1 MDASCGGSATNVN
14 LSLKIPGIPCP
25 KHKPCSAVLSLPAVA
40 KAPQPALLCL
50 RKDHGKMRRFEAR
63 QHVPKG
69 TSRLPANQESLTIN
83 IYIYIYI
90 YIHTL
95 ELPRMQKMFPNIF
108 SLEMAIF
115 CQSCVFSVLLCF
127 GYSSVTTLQETTGC
141 LIVEACEYHV
151 PSSLLNLAN
160 PLGRLDWR
168 LVSYCE
174 RPALAACLVVAKSL
188 QESNCLMPPL
198 FSQITG
204 TNC

>member
-25 KHKPCSAVLSLPAVA
+25 KHEPCSAVLSLPAVA

-83 IYIYIYI
+83 IYIYTYIYIYIHI

-108 SLEMAIF
+108 FPLKWRFLSI
-115 CQSCVFSVLLCF
+115 LCF
-127 GYSSVTTLQETTGC
+127 FC
-141 LIVEACEYHV
+141 A
-151 PSSLLNLAN
+151 SLF
-160 PLGRLDWR
+160 WI
-168 LVSYCE
+168 
-174 RPALAACLVVAKSL
+174 
-188 QESNCLMPPL
+188 QFSNYPPRNHWV
-198 FSQITG
+198 FDCGSMRIP
-204 TNC
+204 CPI